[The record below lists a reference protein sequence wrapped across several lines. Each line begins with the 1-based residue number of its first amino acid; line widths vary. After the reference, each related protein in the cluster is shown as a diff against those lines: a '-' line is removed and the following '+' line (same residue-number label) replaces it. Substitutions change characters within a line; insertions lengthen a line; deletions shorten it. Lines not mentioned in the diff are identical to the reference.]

1 MGQHVLVPVDGSS
14 QADKA
19 FEYALQ
25 NLPDP
30 EITLLHVVN
39 PVSAFTY
46 ADDEYFD
53 IESFEAEQKRRRGRA
68 EDLFEEYREQAADHG
83 LEVETVVATG
93 KPAKQILQTVED
105 HDVDH
110 IVMGSHGRSGV
121 GRVVFGS
128 VAEAVTRRS
137 PVPVTTV
144 R

>member
-1 MGQHVLVPVDGSS
+1 MGQHVLVPVDGSP

-19 FEYALQ
+19 FDYAVE

-30 EITLLHVVN
+30 EITLLHVIN

-46 ADDEYFD
+46 GDDEYFD
-53 IESFEAEQKRRRGRA
+53 IDSFQAEQKRRQERA
-68 EDLFEEYREQAADHG
+68 EALCEEYREQAAAQD
-83 LEVETVVATG
+83 LDVETLLTAG
-93 KPAKQILQTVED
+93 KPAKRILQTVED
-105 HDVDH
+105 HDIDL

-137 PVPVTTV
+137 SVPVTIV